1 MFNFKQLLTKYHFY
15 IVPFFWSIISLFSGY
30 HFIKLHYFDYL
41 TNKYDKY
48 GKLYSVSEGIQLIS
62 AIIAYLFAVIV
73 IFYFYKFIVNVINNN
88 GKERQILKYSIPIFL
103 FFIYVLISR
112 ISSVGLTEYYR
123 GDEAVIW
130 DTAAKLYP
138 FMFVYTSEITLITF
152 FLCPQIYAPSL
163 IKIIMCSLILGYTIY
178 NCKKAYNTNL
188 VYLFYIILFLF
199 KNPLFETILSIHRM
213 HWYSWFY
220 IFFCVKAFF
229 KSIDKDKNNTSSWL
243 EIIFM
248 CFLCAV
254 LTCLRREGFYLIL
267 TGLILI
273 IFLYGKIN
281 NQFNLKRSFL
291 IGLTFLLFQSLVFAP
306 IFSFNFF
313 SEKGTS
319 YNAFM
324 VHMLGSGLDREKS
337 QKELQIIDKK
347 LDISIIDK
355 YNEEMGVLS
364 YADCYYSWSSYKDGK
379 YFAIKNDN
387 SISNDDY
394 YNAIKNV
401 ILQQP
406 LVFIKS
412 RINAFKSV
420 DKCFDKDKIGLNQAS
435 VILLLILL
443 YAAIK
448 RNFVLF
454 VLSVGVLLHT
464 IITFMTMPASYIK
477 YFYQLILFSLFF
489 ITILLNKKYK
499 NSDLKFV
506 KKES

>member
-1 MFNFKQLLTKYHFY
+1 MCAPT
-15 IVPFFWSIISLFSGY
+15 SA
-30 HFIKLHYFDYL
+30 
-41 TNKYDKY
+41 
-48 GKLYSVSEGIQLIS
+48 LI
-62 AIIAYLFAVIV
+62 
-73 IFYFYKFIVNVINNN
+73 
-88 GKERQILKYSIPIFL
+88 
-103 FFIYVLISR
+103 
-112 ISSVGLTEYYR
+112 
-123 GDEAVIW
+123 
-130 DTAAKLYP
+130 
-138 FMFVYTSEITLITF
+138 
-152 FLCPQIYAPSL
+152 PQP
-163 IKIIMCSLILGYTIY
+163 
-178 NCKKAYNTNL
+178 
-188 VYLFYIILFLF
+188 V
-199 KNPLFETILSIHRM
+199 RM

-220 IFFCVKAFF
+220 IFFCVKVFF

-273 IFLYGKIN
+273 IYLYGKIN

-291 IGLTFLLFQSLVFAP
+291 IGLTFLSFQSLVFAP
-306 IFSFNFF
+306 IFAFNFF
-313 SEKGTS
+313 SEKSTS

-337 QKELQIIDKK
+337 QEELKIIDKK

-464 IITFMTMPASYIK
+464 VITFMTMPASYIK